1 MQCSSKNTGEYKGGI
16 FFPFFFLFLPR
27 LPPPPNI
34 SVQQAAEWLL
44 CWNILILGFSG
55 FKLTKLTWGC
65 LKAQIKKKIWVAFH
79 VVYADIWKDR
89 ATGSAHQGDREHL
102 TLKINKIPAELCSH
116 LIHMHD
122 KLLALSF
129 SFHLEC
135 WWGFVLFFGCGLLVW
150 FFFPQLVKPSF
161 RLKFHNFAVWYV

>member
-1 MQCSSKNTGEYKGGI
+1 MTILCSAPLRTLESIRVG
-16 FFPFFFLFLPR
+16 FFFLSFFFFFPAS
-27 LPPPPNI
+27 PPPPNI

-79 VVYADIWKDR
+79 VVYADVWKDR

-150 FFFPQLVKPSF
+150 FFFSPACETF
-161 RLKFHNFAVWYV
+161 F